1 MWGVGGG
8 GLTSDSLLLL
18 RVNGEEE
25 ERDGRKLRLVASAS
39 SLRLL
44 VLLADA
50 LLPAV
55 FPLVVPVAV
64 GGVKDAAGQRYR
76 GQILLG
82 DAALPQV
89 RLAWHGRG
97 LRPAVRNVVGAVGR
111 GVVMRKRPVGVAV
124 QPGVGVS
131 VGVWVMGV
139 GVGVGVGVRG
149 GAAVVERADLV
160 HRVHLGPA
168 VVDVQIRRR
177 QVLVGGGPHVT
188 GEGLQ
193 GVVPDGPGL
202 WILAPEVTLAQRG
215 NPAAG
220 AA

>member
-1 MWGVGGG
+1 M
-8 GLTSDSLLLL
+8 
-18 RVNGEEE
+18 
-25 ERDGRKLRLVASAS
+25 ASAS

-50 LLPAV
+50 LLPGV

-64 GGVKDAAGQRYR
+64 GGVEDAAGQRDG
-76 GQILLG
+76 GQLLLG

-89 RLAWHGRG
+89 GLGRHGRR
-97 LRPAVRNVVGAVGR
+97 LRPAVRDVVGPVGR
-111 GVVMRKRPVGVAV
+111 SVVVGERPVRVAV
-124 QPGVGVS
+124 HPRVAVTVGVL
-131 VGVWVMGV
+131 VLVRV

-160 HRVHLGPA
+160 HGVDLRPA
-168 VVDVQIRRR
+168 VVDVQVRRG

-188 GEGLQ
+188 GKRLQ
-193 GVVPDGPGL
+193 GVVPDGPRF
-202 WILAPEVTLAQRG
+202 WVLAPEVTLAQRG